1 MLLKCTVSEMQGVK
15 VHNDIIMFQRNFF
28 GFFGQILTYI
38 MLELQFNAW
47 QSFLRNHGLDIFG
60 FRDTG
65 G

>member
-1 MLLKCTVSEMQGVK
+1 MQGVK